1 MAEKKEQ
8 QAQSQA
14 KLASEAQQALSG
26 QRVLITRPAHQQP
39 PLITGLQVRGA
50 KTISLP
56 LLAITAPSRGEQA
69 DVLRRQLLALDS
81 YELLVFISSN
91 AVREGCKAIDDYW
104 PQFPVGLDL
113 LAIGPSTAALAEELT
128 GQRVRSAAGGMTS
141 EDLLELD
148 SFTNI
153 EGRRIG
159 IFRGEGGRDFLAQQL
174 RKRGAQVDYFD
185 VYRREELNYEDI
197 QVREA
202 LIESEPT
209 LLTAMS
215 GQTLQALRSLI
226 DQLSEPHAD
235 KLLTLPVI
243 VPSQRVRDLAAEMGF
258 ENPIA
263 APGADLDA
271 LLQALVAAAG
281 KESSIEA
288 VSQAPRPE

>member
-56 LLAITAPSRGEQA
+56 LLAITAPSRGDQA

-226 DQLSEPHAD
+226 DQLSEPQAD

>member
-14 KLASEAQQALSG
+14 KLASEAQQALSD

-39 PLITGLQVRGA
+39 PLITGLQARGA

-56 LLAITAPSRGEQA
+56 LLAITAPSRGDQA

-141 EDLLELD
+141 EDLLDLD
-148 SFTNI
+148 CFTNI

-185 VYRREELNYEDI
+185 VYRREELNYEDT

-215 GQTLQALRSLI
+215 GQTLQALRGLI
-226 DQLSEPHAD
+226 DQLSEPQAD

-263 APGADLDA
+263 APGADFDS
-271 LLQALVAAAG
+271 LLQALVAAAA

>member
-1 MAEKKEQ
+1 MAEKREQ

-185 VYRREELNYEDI
+185 VYRRVELNYEDT

-215 GQTLQALRSLI
+215 GQTLQALRGLI
-226 DQLSEPHAD
+226 DQLSEPQAD
-235 KLLTLPVI
+235 KLLILPVI

-263 APGADLDA
+263 APGADLDS
-271 LLQALVAAAG
+271 LLQALVAAAA
-281 KESSIEA
+281 KESLIEA

>member
-1 MAEKKEQ
+1 MAEKREQ

-174 RKRGAQVDYFD
+174 SKRGAQVDYFD
-185 VYRREELNYEDI
+185 VYRREELHYEDTQI
-197 QVREA
+197 REA

-215 GQTLQALRSLI
+215 GQTLQVLRGLI
-226 DQLSEPHAD
+226 DQLSEPQAD

-271 LLQALVAAAG
+271 LLQALVAAVA

>member
-215 GQTLQALRSLI
+215 GQTLQVLRGLI
-226 DQLSEPHAD
+226 DQLSEPQAD

-263 APGADLDA
+263 APGADLDS

-281 KESSIEA
+281 KES
-288 VSQAPRPE
+288 

>member
-39 PLITGLQVRGA
+39 PLITGLQARGA

>member
-1 MAEKKEQ
+1 MAEKREQ

-185 VYRREELNYEDI
+185 VYRRVELNYEDT

-226 DQLSEPHAD
+226 DQLSEPQAD

-258 ENPIA
+258 EDPIA

-271 LLQALVAAAG
+271 LLQALVAAVA
-281 KESSIEA
+281 KESSSEA

>member
-50 KTISLP
+50 KTLSLP

-263 APGADLDA
+263 APGADLDS

-281 KESSIEA
+281 KES
-288 VSQAPRPE
+288 

>member
-14 KLASEAQQALSG
+14 KLASKAQQALSG

-39 PLITGLQVRGA
+39 PLIAGLQVRGA

-56 LLAITAPSRGEQA
+56 LLAITAPSQGDQA

-215 GQTLQALRSLI
+215 GQTLQALRGLI
-226 DQLSEPHAD
+226 DQLSEPQAD

>member
-263 APGADLDA
+263 APGADLDS

-281 KESSIEA
+281 KES
-288 VSQAPRPE
+288 

>member
-14 KLASEAQQALSG
+14 KLASKARQALSG

-39 PLITGLQVRGA
+39 PLITGLQARGA

-56 LLAITAPSRGEQA
+56 LLAITAPSRRDQA

-281 KESSIEA
+281 KES
-288 VSQAPRPE
+288 

>member
-56 LLAITAPSRGEQA
+56 LLAITAPSRGDQA

-185 VYRREELNYEDI
+185 VYRREELNYEDT

-271 LLQALVAAAG
+271 LLQALVAAAA
-281 KESSIEA
+281 KESLIEA

>member
-50 KTISLP
+50 RTISLP
-56 LLAITAPSRGEQA
+56 LLAITAPSRGDQA

-185 VYRREELNYEDI
+185 VYRREELNYEDT

-215 GQTLQALRSLI
+215 GQTLQALRGLI
-226 DQLSEPHAD
+226 DQLSEPQAD

-263 APGADLDA
+263 APGADLDS
-271 LLQALVAAAG
+271 LLQALVAAAA

>member
-1 MAEKKEQ
+1 MAKKREQ

-14 KLASEAQQALSG
+14 KLSGGAQQALSG

-39 PLITGLQVRGA
+39 PLIAGLQAHGA
-50 KTISLP
+50 TTISLP
-56 LLAITAPSRGEQA
+56 LLAITAPSRGDQA

-113 LAIGPSTAALAEELT
+113 LAIGPSTAALAEKLT

-185 VYRREELNYEDI
+185 VYRRVELNYEDT

-215 GQTLQALRSLI
+215 GQTLLALRGLI
-226 DQLSEPHAD
+226 DQLSEPQAD
-235 KLLTLPVI
+235 KLLILPVI

-263 APGADLDA
+263 APGADLDS

>member
-271 LLQALVAAAG
+271 LLQALVAAAA

>member
-39 PLITGLQVRGA
+39 PLIAGLQARGA

-56 LLAITAPSRGEQA
+56 LLAITAPSRGDQA

-81 YELLVFISSN
+81 YDLLVFISSN

-226 DQLSEPHAD
+226 DQLSEPQAD

-288 VSQAPRPE
+288 VLQAPRPE

>member
-215 GQTLQALRSLI
+215 GQTLQVLRGLI
-226 DQLSEPHAD
+226 DQLSEPQAD

-271 LLQALVAAAG
+271 LLQALVAAVA

>member
-1 MAEKKEQ
+1 MAEKREQ

-39 PLITGLQVRGA
+39 PLITGLQARGA

-197 QVREA
+197 QIREA

-271 LLQALVAAAG
+271 LLQALVAAAA

>member
-1 MAEKKEQ
+1 MAEKREQ

-185 VYRREELNYEDI
+185 VYRRVELNYEDT

-215 GQTLQALRSLI
+215 GQTLQALRGLI
-226 DQLSEPHAD
+226 DQLSEPQAD

-271 LLQALVAAAG
+271 LLQALVAAVA

>member
-39 PLITGLQVRGA
+39 PLTTGMQARGA

-56 LLAITAPSRGEQA
+56 LLAITAPSRGDQA

-185 VYRREELNYEDI
+185 VYRRVELNYEDT

-215 GQTLQALRSLI
+215 GQTLQALRGLI
-226 DQLSEPHAD
+226 DQLSEPQAD

-263 APGADLDA
+263 APGADLDS
-271 LLQALVAAAG
+271 LLQALVAAAA
-281 KESSIEA
+281 KESLIEA
-288 VSQAPRPE
+288 VSRTPRPE

>member
-56 LLAITAPSRGEQA
+56 LLAITAPSRGDQA

>member
-281 KESSIEA
+281 KES
-288 VSQAPRPE
+288 

>member
-1 MAEKKEQ
+1 MAEKSEQ
-8 QAQSQA
+8 QAHVRAPHSRETQPA
-14 KLASEAQQALSG
+14 LAG
-26 QRVLITRPAHQQP
+26 QRVLVTRPQHQQAS
-39 PLITGLQVRGA
+39 LVTALQERGA
-50 KTISLP
+50 KPISLP
-56 LLAITAPSRGEQA
+56 LLAITTPSRGEQA
-69 DVLRRQLLALDS
+69 DLLRRQLLALDS

-91 AVREGCKAIDDYW
+91 AVREGSKAIDDYW

-128 GQRVRSAAGGMTS
+128 GQRVISAAGGMTS

-148 SFTNI
+148 SFANV

-174 RKRGAQVDYFD
+174 RERGAVVDYFT
-185 VYRREELNYEDI
+185 VYRRVELSYEDT
-197 QVREA
+197 QVREV

-215 GQTLQALRSLI
+215 GQTLQALRGLI
-226 DQLSEPHAD
+226 DQLSDPEAD

-243 VPSQRVRDLAAEMGF
+243 VPSHRVRGLASEMGF

-263 APGADLDA
+263 APGADVDS
-271 LLQALVAAAG
+271 LLQALAAASG
-281 KESSIEA
+281 KE
-288 VSQAPRPE
+288 

>member
-14 KLASEAQQALSG
+14 KLASKAQQALSG

-39 PLITGLQVRGA
+39 PLITGLQARGA

-56 LLAITAPSRGEQA
+56 LLAITGPSRGDQA

>member
-1 MAEKKEQ
+1 MAEKREQ

-56 LLAITAPSRGEQA
+56 LLAITAPSRGDQA

-185 VYRREELNYEDI
+185 VYRREELNYEDT

-215 GQTLQALRSLI
+215 GQTLQALRGLI
-226 DQLSEPHAD
+226 DQLSEPQAD

-271 LLQALVAAAG
+271 LLQALVAAAA

-288 VSQAPRPE
+288 VSQVPRPE

>member
-263 APGADLDA
+263 APGADLDS

>member
-1 MAEKKEQ
+1 MAEKREQ

-215 GQTLQALRSLI
+215 GQTLQVLRGLI
-226 DQLSEPHAD
+226 DQLSEPQAD

-263 APGADLDA
+263 APGADLDS

-281 KESSIEA
+281 KES
-288 VSQAPRPE
+288 

>member
-39 PLITGLQVRGA
+39 PLITGLQARGA

-56 LLAITAPSRGEQA
+56 LLAITAPSRGDQA

-113 LAIGPSTAALAEELT
+113 LAIGPSTEALAEELT

-185 VYRREELNYEDI
+185 VYRREELNYEDT

-215 GQTLQALRSLI
+215 GQTLQALRGLI
-226 DQLSEPHAD
+226 DQLSEPQAD

-263 APGADLDA
+263 APGADFDS
-271 LLQALVAAAG
+271 LLQALVAAAA
-281 KESSIEA
+281 KESLIEA

>member
-1 MAEKKEQ
+1 MAEKREQ

-185 VYRREELNYEDI
+185 VYRRVELNYEDT

-215 GQTLQALRSLI
+215 GQTLQVLRGLI
-226 DQLSEPHAD
+226 DQLSEPQAD

-271 LLQALVAAAG
+271 LLQALVAAVA

>member
-128 GQRVRSAAGGMTS
+128 GQRVRSAAVGMTS

>member
-1 MAEKKEQ
+1 MAEKREQ

-159 IFRGEGGRDFLAQQL
+159 IFRGESGRDFLAQQL

-185 VYRREELNYEDI
+185 VYRREELNYEDT

-215 GQTLQALRSLI
+215 GQTLQALRGLI
-226 DQLSEPHAD
+226 DQLSEPQAD

-271 LLQALVAAAG
+271 LLQALVAAAA

>member
-1 MAEKKEQ
+1 MAEKREQ

-39 PLITGLQVRGA
+39 PLITRLQVRGA

-263 APGADLDA
+263 APGADLDS

-281 KESSIEA
+281 KES
-288 VSQAPRPE
+288 

>member
-215 GQTLQALRSLI
+215 GQTLQALCSLI

>member
-185 VYRREELNYEDI
+185 VYGREELNYEDI

-215 GQTLQALRSLI
+215 GLTLQALRSLI

>member
-39 PLITGLQVRGA
+39 PLTTGMQARGA

-56 LLAITAPSRGEQA
+56 LLAITAPSRGDQA

-104 PQFPVGLDL
+104 PQFPIGLDL

-185 VYRREELNYEDI
+185 VYRRVELNYEDT

-215 GQTLQALRSLI
+215 GQTLQALRGLI
-226 DQLSEPHAD
+226 DQLSEPQAD

-263 APGADLDA
+263 APGADLDS
-271 LLQALVAAAG
+271 LLQALVAAAA
-281 KESSIEA
+281 KESLIEA

>member
-14 KLASEAQQALSG
+14 KLASKAQQALSG

-39 PLITGLQVRGA
+39 PLIAGLQVRGA

>member
-14 KLASEAQQALSG
+14 KLASKARQALSG

-39 PLITGLQVRGA
+39 PLITGLQARGA

-56 LLAITAPSRGEQA
+56 LLAITAPSRGDQA

-185 VYRREELNYEDI
+185 VYRRVELNYEDT

-202 LIESEPT
+202 IIESEPT

-215 GQTLQALRSLI
+215 GQTLQALRGLI
-226 DQLSEPHAD
+226 DQLSEPQAD
-235 KLLTLPVI
+235 RLLTLPVI

-263 APGADLDA
+263 APGADLDS

-288 VSQAPRPE
+288 VLQAPRPE

>member
-39 PLITGLQVRGA
+39 PLITGLQFRGA

-263 APGADLDA
+263 APGADLDS

-281 KESSIEA
+281 KES
-288 VSQAPRPE
+288 